1 MKLDDF
7 FTKLFTRQNVRR
19 QLSDLF
25 VLTILVPTVV
35 AGSLIFSLF
44 SRQLTRKYE
53 HLSESEANRTR
64 SVLVTTTFY
73 LREIYENIST
83 DETLRQLLSA
93 DYETARDAELALN
106 RYNGF
111 QDALASAPALT
122 ALKLYADPKL
132 LKHDTPFSCYYPITE
147 EVKAADWYT
156 RASRTKGAFWAS
168 AMRIGQSG
176 VEYWELN
183 YYCHIPIPETSS
195 YAILVMSVSNDYL
208 RNLIRDKDY
217 RVYASVNDGPVFFS
231 SDRSYGGK
239 AFPFALDS
247 YSHAFSQTGTLTLF
261 GEKTIGS
268 IQSLKPSASS
278 DYIYIAVSNPGAI
291 GDIRYVQMIFSLVL
305 TFALVISFLLIY
317 FFSRYFSARIQTL
330 RLAMHKASNNDYE
343 IVNSIQGDDE
353 LSAAFQDLK
362 AMVKKQ
368 KENDARIYEAQLKEQ
383 QLSNQQQQME
393 LKLLATQINPHFL
406 YNTLETIR
414 MKAFSDGNREVATA
428 IKLLGKSMR
437 YVLGNTKSTATTL
450 DKEIDYIK
458 TYLAIQKMRF
468 GERLNYTVEAAGE
481 LDLKS
486 CRILPLLIQPIVE
499 NAISHGLEPTGRVG
513 HIFLKLRQEEDL
525 LIADVFD
532 NGDGLTEEEL
542 QDVLMHLD
550 TPRPES
556 EHGVGLYNINSRVHL
571 YYGSQYGLTIRS
583 RYGEGTLVSLSIPL
597 HN

>member
-1 MKLDDF
+1 MHLDDF
-7 FTKLFTRQNVRR
+7 FIKLFTKQNVRR
-19 QLSDLF
+19 QLSNLF
-25 VLTILVPTVV
+25 ILTILIPTVV
-35 AGSLIFSLF
+35 AGCLIFSLF
-44 SRQLTRKYE
+44 SRQLTQKYE

-64 SVLVTTTFY
+64 SVLVTTTLH

-83 DETLRQLLSA
+83 DKTLRQLLSA

-106 RYNGF
+106 QYTGF
-111 QDALASAPALT
+111 NKALAT
-122 ALKLYADPKL
+122 AASITEMKLYADPQL
-132 LKHDTPFSCYYPITE
+132 LKHDTPFSCYYPITD
-147 EVKAADWYT
+147 EVKSTDWYAK
-156 RASRTKGAFWAS
+156 ASQTKGCFWATGTRTGS
-168 AMRIGQSG
+168 TG

-183 YYCHIPIPETSS
+183 YYCHVPIPETSS

-217 RVYASVNDGPVFFS
+217 QVYVSVNDDPVFFS

-239 AFPFALDS
+239 EFPFQLKSAS
-247 YSHAFSQTGTLTLF
+247 RTVSETGVFTIL
-261 GEKTIGS
+261 GQKTIGS
-268 IQSLKPSASS
+268 VQSLKPSVSS
-278 DYIYIAVSNPGAI
+278 DHIYIAVSNPGAI
-291 GDIRYVQMIFSLVL
+291 DNIRNVQLIFSLTL
-305 TFALVISFLLIY
+305 TFALGISFLLIY

-330 RLAMHKASNNDYE
+330 RLAMHKVSNNDYK

-362 AMVKKQ
+362 TMVRKL
-368 KENDARIYEAQLKEQ
+368 KENDAKIYEAQIKEQ

-393 LKLLATQINPHFL
+393 LKLLANQINPHFL

-414 MKAFSDGNREVATA
+414 MKAFADGNREVATA

-437 YVLGNTKSTATTL
+437 YVLGNTKTTATTL
-450 DKEIDYIK
+450 DKELDYIK

-468 GERLNYTVEAAGE
+468 GERLNYTVESDE
-481 LDLKS
+481 NLDLKS

-513 HIFLKLRQEEDL
+513 HIFLKLHSKDGL

-542 QDVLMHLD
+542 QDVLLHLD
-550 TPRPES
+550 TPKTDS

-571 YYGSQYGLTIRS
+571 YYGSQYGLTIKS
-583 RYGEGTLVSLSIPL
+583 RYGEGTLVSLEIPIY
-597 HN
+597 N